1 MSYSFSPTTESILVR
16 DTLLQLFL
24 VEDSALLRD
33 LLIDS
38 FSLIAGLKV
47 AGWADS
53 EEDALK
59 QLQQFPC
66 DIIVVDIQLRQG
78 NGIALLSKLAALHSN
93 PDRVS
98 IVISNNVSTAYR
110 QLSTQLPN
118 CFFFDKTT
126 QFEELQEFLSTLGLN
141 FNRPAQQH

>member
-1 MSYSFSPTTESILVR
+1 MSDFFSPKTPSTPVR
-16 DTLLQLFL
+16 HPPLELFL

-38 FSLIAGLKV
+38 FSLIAGLNV

-53 EEDALK
+53 EEDAL
-59 QLQQFPC
+59 LHLERSPC

-78 NGIALLSKLAALHSN
+78 NGIALLRKLSALQNN
-93 PDRVS
+93 PDRVN
-98 IVISNNVSTAYR
+98 IVLSNNAGRAYR

-118 CFFFDKTT
+118 YFLFDKTT
-126 QFEELQEFLSTLGLN
+126 QFEELQQFLTNLGLN
-141 FNRPAQQH
+141 LSRPPRQS